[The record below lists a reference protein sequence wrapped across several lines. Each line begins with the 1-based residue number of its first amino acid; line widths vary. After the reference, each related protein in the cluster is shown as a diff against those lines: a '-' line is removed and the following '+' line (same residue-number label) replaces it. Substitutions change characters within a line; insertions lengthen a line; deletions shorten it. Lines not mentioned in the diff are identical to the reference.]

1 MRLRTI
7 PVCMA
12 GVVLFGAA
20 CSAVDGGVAGEEGV
34 AASTTSITQPMTT
47 TSTASVPSSNGTAVD
62 RAASEPID
70 ELEILRDK
78 GMIYHTDDESEWTM
92 DVFYPSEA
100 GPWPLVVVY
109 HGMTTGR
116 SSTEARR
123 IAESGAVAVAPQ
135 WLKAVPPTMTRED
148 FIVGD
153 LFDRAACAAHAAQH
167 AAADYGADPMQ
178 TTIAGFSAGA
188 PTAAWIGLGVVR
200 EDVCALPMLYRPV
213 GTVLGDSQLFF
224 YEDGWDPMFDDSSSP
239 AADTTDR
246 LINPERWDIDPD
258 AAFYLWSSDFVYAR
272 DVDDPPGADS
282 WIWSRDTTGD
292 LIDDLAAVSAFD
304 NGRIGW
310 KDNANLLELR
320 LAEAGFTVTH
330 ELVGGGHAYSPA
342 VYGAIDEL
350 IHRGS
355 AHR

>member
-7 PVCMA
+7 PVCIVV
-12 GVVLFGAA
+12 VVLFGAA
-20 CSAVDGGVAGEEGV
+20 CGADDGGVAGEEGT
-34 AASTTSITQPMTT
+34 ATSSSSTTEPMTT
-47 TSTASVPSSNGTAVD
+47 TSTTAVSSSDGGTVD

-70 ELEILRDK
+70 ELEVLSDK
-78 GMIYHTDDESEWTM
+78 RVVYHEDDEGEWTM

-135 WLKAVPPTMTRED
+135 WLKATPPTTTFED

-153 LFDRAACAAHAAQH
+153 LFDRAACAAYAAQH
-167 AAADYGADPMQ
+167 LAADYGADPMQ
-178 TTIAGFSAGA
+178 TTIVGFSAGA

-224 YEDGWDPMFDDSSSP
+224 YEDGWDPMFADASSP

-246 LINPERWDIDPD
+246 MINPERWDIDPD

-272 DVDDPPGADS
+272 DVADPPEADS

-292 LIDDLAAVSAFD
+292 LVDDLAAVSAFD

-310 KDNANLLELR
+310 KDNANLLERR
-320 LAEAGFTVTH
+320 LDEAGYSVTH
-330 ELVGGGHAYSPA
+330 ELVGGGHAYSAA

-350 IHRGS
+350 IHREGT
-355 AHR
+355 R